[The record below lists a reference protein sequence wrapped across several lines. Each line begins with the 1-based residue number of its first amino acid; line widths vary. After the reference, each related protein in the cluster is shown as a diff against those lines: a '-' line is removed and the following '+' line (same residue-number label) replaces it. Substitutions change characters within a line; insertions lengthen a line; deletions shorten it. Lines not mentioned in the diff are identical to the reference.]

1 MKVDRRK
8 RTSNGHV
15 LHSPES
21 FLKRKKAGR
30 ERLQTQASEM
40 GCPHMLSE
48 DQVEAFTF
56 GPGGEAMTAAGQ
68 TGVA

>member
-8 RTSNGHV
+8 RTTVGHV

-30 ERLQTQASEM
+30 ERLHTQAAAM
-40 GCPHMLSE
+40 GCPHMWSE
-48 DQVEAFTF
+48 DEGTACTV
-56 GPGGEAMTAAGQ
+56 GPGGEAMPAAGQ